1 MRHRGFATDNQPP
14 GRQAHGA
21 GRLAWALAKMRTA
34 ATPGIWLCLERM
46 RKETSMTA
54 QLIVHLLGDAK
65 G

>member
-1 MRHRGFATDNQPP
+1 MRHRGFATDKQPP

-21 GRLAWALAKMRTA
+21 GRLAWVPAKMRTA
-34 ATPGIWLCLERM
+34 FTPGIGLCPERM

-54 QLIVHLLGDAK
+54 QLIVHLLGDVK